1 MPMRRQGDAIMRKA
15 LLAAAAATMAVLV
28 LGTGRA
34 YAGQNANA
42 SITVTPSVV
51 AAGSVVHITGFVN
64 PQVCPAPGGAVL
76 TGALFPGAT
85 FGPQVDRNSQGA
97 FDLAFTVPT
106 STPAGTFDI
115 GLRCGG
121 ANTGV
126 TTTLQV
132 TAAPA
137 GAPATGAGGTA
148 HGSPV
153 PWTLL
158 GVCCLVFAAALAVV
172 RRRLAGRVFGQGR

>member
-1 MPMRRQGDAIMRKA
+1 MRKA
-15 LLAAAAATMAVLV
+15 LLAAAAATMAVLA
-28 LGTGRA
+28 LGTGPA

-64 PQVCPAPGGAVL
+64 PQLCPAQDEAIL
-76 TGALFPGAT
+76 TGALFPGAP
-85 FGPQVDRNSQGA
+85 FGPQADRNAQGA
-97 FDLAFTVPT
+97 FDVGFTVPT
-106 STPAGTFDI
+106 STPAGTFHI

-121 ANTGV
+121 GNTGV
-126 TTTLQV
+126 TTTLRV
-132 TAAPA
+132 TAAPV

-153 PWTLL
+153 LPSFL
-158 GVCCLVFAAALAVV
+158 GVCCLAFAAALAVV
-172 RRRLAGRVFGQGR
+172 RRRLAGRVSGRGR